1 MTKIIGAWVRTKSG
15 VKLGKLK
22 DFVFVDDPKYAEV
35 TTLIIGRP
43 FGDPSLKVPWS
54 SVVGFEADEIVVRDA
69 PDGGY
74 AEVGPEEDLLLLKD
88 KLLDKKILDTE
99 GLAVE
104 VVYDL
109 QLLLVENK
117 LFMVAADVSGRARMR
132 RLGLGRLGGGAR
144 KRGEVEDFIPWKYV
158 QPLEALTPTKGFV
171 KLTVARDRLREI
183 HPEDVA
189 DILEELDR
197 DQRIHVFDALDSKA
211 AAGALEAAEPRVQR
225 EILADTNMERIAQIF
240 AHLSA
245 VEIAEI
251 ISVLPRSDAVEFMKT
266 LSPDRVVRVRE
277 LITQHEV
284 SASVLAT
291 RHFLGFPGD
300 LTVEDAF
307 VRFRKEAPSSLVNMY
322 IYIVDDE
329 KHLKG
334 VIDINELVQAPP
346 NSKLEDF
353 MVREVVMVAP
363 STSRGGLEALFKRY
377 RFRAIPVVDD
387 EGKLMGVVREKDAFS
402 TGDEIR
408 LAR

>member
-225 EILADTNMERIAQIF
+225 EILADTNMERVAQIF

>member
-1 MTKIIGAWVRTKSG
+1 
-15 VKLGKLK
+15 
-22 DFVFVDDPKYAEV
+22 
-35 TTLIIGRP
+35 
-43 FGDPSLKVPWS
+43 
-54 SVVGFEADEIVVRDA
+54 
-69 PDGGY
+69 
-74 AEVGPEEDLLLLKD
+74 
-88 KLLDKKILDTE
+88 
-99 GLAVE
+99 
-104 VVYDL
+104 
-109 QLLLVENK
+109 
-117 LFMVAADVSGRARMR
+117 
-132 RLGLGRLGGGAR
+132 
-144 KRGEVEDFIPWKYV
+144 
-158 QPLEALTPTKGFV
+158 
-171 KLTVARDRLREI
+171 
-183 HPEDVA
+183 
-189 DILEELDR
+189 
-197 DQRIHVFDALDSKA
+197 
-211 AAGALEAAEPRVQR
+211 
-225 EILADTNMERIAQIF
+225 MERIAQIF

>member
-1 MTKIIGAWVRTKSG
+1 MRTKSG

>member
-1 MTKIIGAWVRTKSG
+1 MRTKSG

-225 EILADTNMERIAQIF
+225 EILADTNMERVAQIF

>member
-132 RLGLGRLGGGAR
+132 RMGLGRLGGGAR

-225 EILADTNMERIAQIF
+225 EILADTNMERVAQIF

-266 LSPDRVVRVRE
+266 LSPDRVARVRE

-329 KHLKG
+329 KRLKG

>member
-1 MTKIIGAWVRTKSG
+1 MRTKSG

-54 SVVGFEADEIVVRDA
+54 GVVGFEADEIVVRDA

-132 RLGLGRLGGGAR
+132 RMGLGRLGGGAR

-225 EILADTNMERIAQIF
+225 EILADTNMERVAQIF

-266 LSPDRVVRVRE
+266 LSPDRVARVRE

-329 KHLKG
+329 KRLKG